1 MFVVTGAT
9 GHTGSA
15 TTEALLASSAKV
27 RVIGRDS
34 TKMERFIAKG
44 AEAFVADMTDA
55 AALEKAFGGAR
66 AVFVV
71 IPPNMTAPDIRSYQ
85 VAVGNSLTSAIQKN
99 GISYAVVVSSTGA
112 EQSSGTGVVLGLHEL
127 EKKFEAVAGL
137 NFLCLRCGYFMENL
151 LPQISILQSFG
162 FMAGPIRADLPL
174 PMIATRDIGQAA
186 AESLLKLDFSGKQ
199 TRELLGPKHL
209 DYSEAAKIIGGAIGK
224 PDLSYR
230 QVPAFILKP
239 AMMRLGMSSNVVS
252 NILEMCD
259 ALNSGKM
266 KSLEPRSTRNTT
278 PTTLEQFA
286 VEVFAPAYGEK
297 SAGA

>member
-15 TTEALLASSAKV
+15 TTEALLASGAKV

-34 TKMERFIAKG
+34 KKLERLTAKG
-44 AEAFVADMTDA
+44 AEAFVADITDA
-55 AALEKAFGGAR
+55 AALEKAFSGAR

-85 VAVGNSLTSAIQKN
+85 ETVGSSLTSAIQKN
-99 GISYAVVVSSTGA
+99 GITYAVVVSSTGA
-112 EQSSGTGVVLGLHEL
+112 EQSEDTGVVLGLHDL

-151 LPQISILQSFG
+151 LPQIGILQSFG
-162 FMAGPIRADLPL
+162 FLAGPIRADLPL

-186 AESLLKLDFSGKQ
+186 AESLLKLDFTGKQ
-199 TRELLGPKHL
+199 ARELLGPKHL

-239 AMMRLGMSSNVVS
+239 AMMRLGMSSNVVN

-266 KSLEPRSTRNTT
+266 RSLETRSALNTT

-286 VEVFAPAYGEK
+286 VDVFAPAYGEK
-297 SAGA
+297 AAGV

>member
-1 MFVVTGAT
+1 MFVITGAT
-9 GHTGSA
+9 GHTGSVTA
-15 TTEALLASSAKV
+15 EALLAAGAKV

-34 TKMERFIAKG
+34 EKLERFTAKG
-44 AEAFVADMTDA
+44 AEAFVADLTDA
-55 AALEKAFGGAR
+55 AAVEKAFSGAR
-66 AVFVV
+66 AAFVV
-71 IPPNMTAPDIRSYQ
+71 IPPNMTAPDIRAYQ
-85 VAVGNSLTSAIQKN
+85 GTVASSLTSAIQKN
-99 GISYAVVVSSTGA
+99 GITYAVVVSSTGA
-112 EQSSGTGVVLGLHEL
+112 ELPEGTGVVLGLHIL
-127 EKKFEAVAGL
+127 EKKFEAVGGL
-137 NFLCLRCGYFMENL
+137 NFLSLRCGYFMENL
-151 LPQISILQSFG
+151 LPQINILQSFG
-162 FMAGPIRADLPL
+162 FMAGPIHGDLPL

-186 AESLLKLDFSGKQ
+186 AGSLLKLDFTGKQ

-239 AMMRLGMSSNVVS
+239 AMMGLGMSSNVVS

-266 KSLEPRSTRNTT
+266 RSLEARSARNTT

-286 VEVFAPAYGEK
+286 AEVFAPAYGEK
-297 SAGA
+297 AAGA

>member
-9 GHTGSA
+9 GHTGSVTA
-15 TTEALLASSAKV
+15 EALLASGAKV

-34 TKMERFIAKG
+34 KKLERFRAMG

-55 AALEKAFGGAR
+55 VALDKAFLGAR

-71 IPPNMTAPDIRSYQ
+71 IPPNMAAPDIHAYQ
-85 VAVGNSLTSAIQKN
+85 ETVGNSLTAAIQKN
-99 GISYAVVVSSTGA
+99 GITYAVVVSSTGA
-112 EQSSGTGVVLGLHEL
+112 EQSDGTGVVLGLHDL
-127 EKKFEAVAGL
+127 EGKFETIAGL

-151 LPQISILQSFG
+151 LPQIGILQSFG
-162 FMAGPIRADLPL
+162 FLAGPIRADLPL
-174 PMIATRDIGQAA
+174 PMIATRDIARVAA
-186 AESLLKLDFSGKQ
+186 GSLLKLDFIGKQ

-209 DYSEAAKIIGGAIGK
+209 EYSEAAKIIGGAIGK

-230 QVPAFILKP
+230 EMPAFILKP
-239 AMMRLGMSSNVVS
+239 AMMRLGMSSSVVN

-266 KSLEPRSTRNTT
+266 KSLEERSARNTT
-278 PTTLEQFA
+278 PTTLEQFVA
-286 VEVFAPAYGEK
+286 EVFAPAYGEK
-297 SAGA
+297 AARA